1 MSKQLPPGFYELL
14 GIETSTPSRE
24 GRNNAA
30 HAAALDGALTK
41 VNGGTRRRTRLTSYG
56 DRAGR
61 RRLRGKVEHR
71 GRLNLIAHLLDHVP
85 DCRLKASPLELPP
98 LAGKPRRER
107 YTGPVKPIRAR
118 Y

>member
-1 MSKQLPPGFYELL
+1 MQRGLPPWMARVDEGQRRNPA
-14 GIETSTPSRE
+14 PSQT
-24 GRNNAA
+24 
-30 HAAALDGALTK
+30 DQC
-41 VNGGTRRRTRLTSYG
+41 G

-61 RRLRGKVEHR
+61 RRLRGKVERR

-85 DCRLKASPLELPP
+85 DCRLKASPLENCPP

-107 YTGPVKPIRAR
+107 YTGPVKPIRGR